1 MNDAYIVT
9 PHPKKYKQK
18 NRKGKRSVPMLSEV
32 FSLEQQLHAEK
43 ARVEQLQ
50 ARVEQLQF
58 LAPEDAE

>member
-1 MNDAYIVT
+1 
-9 PHPKKYKQK
+9 
-18 NRKGKRSVPMLSEV
+18 MLSEV

-50 ARVEQLQF
+50 ARVEELQF